1 NALARQGCDR
11 RVVTLICQVRIDADD
26 PALGAPSKFVGRGLT
41 EASAAA
47 LRASGARVEADGRGN
62 LRRLVPSPQPVEV
75 VESHMVAEL
84 VEEGAIVIAAGGGG
98 IPVYRDER
106 LGLEGVDA
114 VVDKDRAAAILARD
128 IGAEQLLILTDV
140 DGVYEGWG
148 SDEARRIERLTLAE
162 AHRLLEDPES
172 ELGTGSMR
180 PKVEA
185 AADFVASGGRRAVI
199 AKLEE
204 GTAAIEGRAGTEVVA
219 E

>member
-1 NALARQGCDR
+1 M
-11 RVVTLICQVRIDADD
+11 I
-26 PALGAPSKFVGRGLT
+26 
-41 EASAAA
+41 
-47 LRASGARVEADGRGN
+47 
-62 LRRLVPSPQPVEV
+62 
-75 VESHMVAEL
+75 AEL
-84 VEEGAIVIAAGGGG
+84 VEGGEIVIAAGGGG

-128 IGAEQLLILTDV
+128 IGARQLLILTDV

-148 SDEARRIERLTLAE
+148 GDEPRRLDRLSLAE
-162 AHRLLEDPES
+162 ARRLLEDPES

-185 AADFVASGGRRAVI
+185 AADFIASGGRRAVI
-199 AKLEE
+199 AALEE
-204 GTAAIEGRAGTEVVA
+204 GVAAVEGRAGTEIVR